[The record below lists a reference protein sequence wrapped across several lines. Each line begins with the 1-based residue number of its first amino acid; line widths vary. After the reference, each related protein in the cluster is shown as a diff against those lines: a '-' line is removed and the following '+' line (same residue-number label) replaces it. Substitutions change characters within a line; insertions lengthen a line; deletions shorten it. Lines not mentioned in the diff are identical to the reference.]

1 MPLSELRHETGTQK
15 PSMTT
20 VSATA
25 LVMTSNACI
34 FVRIGAAA
42 LRNSRTVDNPTM
54 RVAAVTMPASRV
66 NATRR
71 KVLLNSGP
79 PGRYAN
85 AQVKAA
91 AVVSAIKPV
100 SLLIIPAADSLRR
113 ILFDHRRMTA
123 ATTDVSARQIRTRLA
138 AAV

>member
-25 LVMTSNACI
+25 LVITSNACI
-34 FVRIGAAA
+34 FASVGAAA
-42 LRNSRTVDNPTM
+42 SRNSRTVENPTTS
-54 RVAAVTMPASRV
+54 VAAVTMPASTV

-85 AQVKAA
+85 AQVKAPT
-91 AVVSAIKPV
+91 VTSAIKLV
-100 SLLIIPAADSLRR
+100 SLLIIPAGDSLRR

-123 ATTDVSARQIRTRLA
+123 ATTDVSA
-138 AAV
+138 

>member
-15 PSMTT
+15 SSMTT
-20 VSATA
+20 VSANA

-34 FVRIGAAA
+34 FASIGAATS
-42 LRNSRTVDNPTM
+42 RNSRTLDNPTTS
-54 RVAAVTMPASRV
+54 AAAATTAASTV

-85 AQVKAA
+85 AEANAPTVAA
-91 AVVSAIKPV
+91 AIKPF
-100 SLLIIPAADSLRR
+100 SLLII
-113 ILFDHRRMTA
+113 
-123 ATTDVSARQIRTRLA
+123 LA
-138 AAV
+138 AGTL